1 MREVEIFI
9 WEEISHELPFVAFA
23 PDPGVW
29 ARGGT
34 TEEVMRHM
42 RLEIE
47 SCNNEFGPLGNPHV
61 TIELIF
67 IYDELA
73 EGVE

>member
-1 MREVEIFI
+1 MREYEIFI
-9 WEEISHELPFVAFA
+9 WEELTADLPVVGFA

-34 TEEVMRHM
+34 IEEVMRHI

-47 SCNNEFGPLGNPHV
+47 ASNHEYGPLGNPHV
-61 TIELIF
+61 VVERIM
-67 IYDELA
+67 IYDELS
-73 EGVE
+73 V